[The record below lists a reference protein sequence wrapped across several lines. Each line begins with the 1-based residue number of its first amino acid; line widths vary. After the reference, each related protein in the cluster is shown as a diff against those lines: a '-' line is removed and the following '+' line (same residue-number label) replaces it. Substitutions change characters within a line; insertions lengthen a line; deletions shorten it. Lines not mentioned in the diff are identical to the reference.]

1 MTSARMGVRDCGRHR
16 VEWPDSGALCMRL
29 GRRVV
34 LGVVAMAVLLVLG
47 ISVFKIVWDAGYY
60 DGYDARLPLNASIRE
75 EKTWPEEEPDY
86 RRIDFTYEGLEGQVV
101 PAIAALPLEGDGPFP
116 CAVFL
121 HGIGQGKK
129 FLDEIAAPFVEA
141 GFVIVT
147 FDQYTRGE
155 RRLKDATKLEELL
168 ALRRR
173 GALTVIETRR
183 LLDYLEGRDDIAADR
198 IYMLGASY
206 GAITGSTAAA
216 FDTRFRAVALCYGGA
231 NLKRLV
237 DNPEAAEMLG
247 ALATPAKVLLAWLLA
262 PGDPAHHVA
271 EISPRPILFQNGTHD
286 SLIPTPAAQAFYD
299 AAAEPKEIIWYDS
312 DHVGLDEAHTWK
324 VIHEAI
330 AWLKRQDAAV
340 TGEEPAEEAA

>member
-1 MTSARMGVRDCGRHR
+1 
-16 VEWPDSGALCMRL
+16 MRIVKRIL
-29 GRRVV
+29 

-47 ISVFKIVWDAGYY
+47 IGIVKVIWDAGYY
-60 DGYDARLPLNASIRE
+60 DGYDPRLPLNASVRE
-75 EKTWPEEEPDY
+75 EKVWPEEEPDY
-86 RRIDFTYEGLEGQVV
+86 RRIAFTFEGLEGEVV
-101 PAIAALPLEGDGPFP
+101 PGVAALPLKGDGPHP

-121 HGIGQGKK
+121 HGIGQKK
-129 FLDEIAAPFVEA
+129 EFLDEIAAPFVDA
-141 GFVIVT
+141 GFAIVT

-155 RRLKDATKLEELL
+155 RRLKDASKLDELF

-183 LLDYLEGRDDIAADR
+183 LLDYLETRADIAGDR
-198 IYMLGASY
+198 IYMMGASY

-231 NLKRLV
+231 NFKLLL

-247 ALATPAKVLLAWLLA
+247 ALATPAKVFLSWLLA

-271 EISPRPILFQNGTHD
+271 EIAPRPILFQNGTHD

-299 AAAEPKEIIWYDS
+299 AASEPKEITWYDS
-312 DHVGLDEAHTWK
+312 DHVGLDEAHTWE

-330 AWLKRQDAAV
+330 AWLKQQDAAV
-340 TGEEPAEEAA
+340 TGEVRASESAPAKEAA